1 MASKEPVLSTLTLKG
16 DEIAVETCLM
26 NQEELRFFPENPR
39 IYSFVNAGEEDE
51 PSQSAIQERLAELDH
66 VKQLVQ
72 SIKANGGLLDPLIV
86 RAGDNI
92 VLEGNSRLAA
102 YRLLCQGNAI
112 KWGKVKCTLLP
123 EDISEDHVFALL
135 GEYHIIG
142 RKDWAP
148 YEQAGY
154 LWRRNKKHNVNTDQM
169 AKEMGMSEPKI
180 IHLIRVYDF
189 MLNHSENSPQRWSYY
204 DEYLKSRKIA
214 HAREHLSDLDTVVVQ
229 KIQNGEIP
237 KAANIRDKLSKICGL
252 KGKDKGKILKNFVN
266 NSWSLDE
273 CHERAISGGMNNA
286 FYQRL
291 NKFRTQICDPDTKSL
306 IKKMTKSHRD
316 KCVYE
321 LKHIRKRVAD
331 LLKMLEEK
339 Q

>member
-1 MASKEPVLSTLTLKG
+1 MHLYYYHREKEIKTFWSKLLNIPENQFEKTYRKYRSKEKT
-16 DEIAVETCLM
+16 
-26 NQEELRFFPENPR
+26 F
-39 IYSFVNAGEEDE
+39 
-51 PSQSAIQERLAELDH
+51 
-66 VKQLVQ
+66 
-72 SIKANGGLLDPLIV
+72 
-86 RAGDNI
+86 
-92 VLEGNSRLAA
+92 
-102 YRLLCQGNAI
+102 
-112 KWGKVKCTLLP
+112 
-123 EDISEDHVFALL
+123 
-135 GEYHIIG
+135 
-142 RKDWAP
+142 
-148 YEQAGY
+148 
-154 LWRRNKKHNVNTDQM
+154 RRNFGGICFIK
-169 AKEMGMSEPKI
+169 
-180 IHLIRVYDF
+180 
-189 MLNHSENSPQRWSYY
+189 YY
-204 DEYLKSRKIA
+204 DVYLKSRKIA